1 MIARRG
7 ALREQPETAKLRNG
21 SRSAAARRNGTGPAP
36 EGFAEK
42 FNVRMLNFTS
52 IMLPFDPRSAD
63 SGERSEGSDGATAPH
78 GVEDMVCG
86 QFRRAILERRAA
98 RALLRE
104 QPPSLC
110 PTTVAHLARE
120 TLLRLGAPAR
130 DSVAAAAP
138 FARALPVASVVR
150 AVTDPRVAYTTSEST
165 GLHRLHRLCNP
176 VDSSA
181 LPVAR
186 AFVGQDARSVS
197 VESRPQTPI
206 PEAIPA
212 CHENTNPRPLGRR
225 ADSHESPAFAPF
237 ARVDPSPGLA
247 ATLPESGRS
256 SEARDRARPANVTT
270 ARRPD
275 RGDGTAARDA
285 RVSRRAVLRSR
296 DEHDR
301 SPTPGT
307 KRGVSLSERSASAN
321 GRKRA
326 KSASEPGTGSVFV
339 PGDSLR
345 SNSFRSEPSEPSA
358 LAEDAG
364 RTPSQLRVPVCN
376 LRGASF
382 DRSRW
387 LLDEG
392 ARVRPEDALLCVPDA
407 LRTSRDFL
415 HFISSQGVGAQNTS
429 DGKASRGPV
438 WADVRLSRD
447 ARDAREEATDAFGE
461 RGKMSVDDAFPAGGS
476 WEDRSSP
483 ERRLRSGVCGV
494 GDIGENTA
502 SAEPAGSRAFA
513 VADPD
518 PDDWLFAKDFA

>member
-1 MIARRG
+1 
-7 ALREQPETAKLRNG
+7 
-21 SRSAAARRNGTGPAP
+21 
-36 EGFAEK
+36 
-42 FNVRMLNFTS
+42 
-52 IMLPFDPRSAD
+52 
-63 SGERSEGSDGATAPH
+63 
-78 GVEDMVCG
+78 MVCG
-86 QFRRAILERRAA
+86 QFRRAILELRA

-104 QPPSLC
+104 QPRSSC
-110 PTTVAHLARE
+110 PTIVAQHARE

-138 FARALPVASVVR
+138 LARALPVAAVVR
-150 AVTDPRVAYTTSEST
+150 AVTDPRVAYATSEST
-165 GLHRLHRLCNP
+165 GLHRLHRPCNP

-186 AFVGQDARSVS
+186 AFVGRDARSERGSSRVS
-197 VESRPQTPI
+197 VESRLRTPI

-212 CHENTNPRPLGRR
+212 CRENTNPRASGRR
-225 ADSHESPAFAPF
+225 ADSHESPAVAPF

-247 ATLPESGRS
+247 ATRPESIPIDRS
-256 SEARDRARPANVTT
+256 SEARDRTRRARETT

-275 RGDGTAARDA
+275 RGDGTVAHDA
-285 RVSRRAVLRSR
+285 RVSRRAVHCSR
-296 DEHDR
+296 VEHDR

-307 KRGVSLSERSASAN
+307 KRGVSLSERGGSASAD

-326 KSASEPGTGSVFV
+326 KIASEPGTGSVFV
-339 PGDSLR
+339 PCDSLR

-358 LAEDAG
+358 LSEDAG
-364 RTPSQLRVPVCN
+364 RTPSRLRVPVCN

-382 DRSRW
+382 DRPRW

-392 ARVRPEDALLCVPDA
+392 ARVRPEDALMCVPDA
-407 LRTSRDFL
+407 LRTSRDF
-415 HFISSQGVGAQNTS
+415 AQSTI
-429 DGKASRGPV
+429 
-438 WADVRLSRD
+438 RLSR
-447 ARDAREEATDAFGE
+447 DAFGE

-518 PDDWLFAKDFA
+518 PDDWLFARDIA

>member
-1 MIARRG
+1 MRG
-7 ALREQPETAKLRNG
+7 RL
-21 SRSAAARRNGTGPAP
+21 
-36 EGFAEK
+36 
-42 FNVRMLNFTS
+42 LNFTS

-78 GVEDMVCG
+78 GVRDMVCG
-86 QFRRAILERRAA
+86 QFRRAILELRD

-104 QPPSLC
+104 QPRSSC
-110 PTTVAHLARE
+110 PTIVAQLARE

-138 FARALPVASVVR
+138 LARALPVASVVR
-150 AVTDPRVAYTTSEST
+150 AVTDPRVAYATSEST
-165 GLHRLHRLCNP
+165 GLHRLHRPCNP

-186 AFVGQDARSVS
+186 AFVGRDARSERGSSRVS
-197 VESRPQTPI
+197 VESRLRTPI

-212 CHENTNPRPLGRR
+212 CRENTNPRASGRR
-225 ADSHESPAFAPF
+225 ADSHESPAVAPF

-247 ATLPESGRS
+247 VTLPESGRS
-256 SEARDRARPANVTT
+256 SEARDRTRPANETT

-285 RVSRRAVLRSR
+285 RVSRRAVVRSR
-296 DEHDR
+296 DEHNR

-339 PGDSLR
+339 PRDSLR

-358 LAEDAG
+358 LTEDAG

-392 ARVRPEDALLCVPDA
+392 ARVRPEDALMRVPDA
-407 LRTSRDFL
+407 LRTSRDFAHL
-415 HFISSQGVGAQNTS
+415 ISSHGVGAQNTS
-429 DGKASRGPV
+429 DGEASRGPV
-438 WADVRLSRD
+438 WANVQLSRD

-518 PDDWLFAKDFA
+518 PDDWLFARDIA

>member
-1 MIARRG
+1 MRG
-7 ALREQPETAKLRNG
+7 RL
-21 SRSAAARRNGTGPAP
+21 
-36 EGFAEK
+36 
-42 FNVRMLNFTS
+42 LNFTS

-63 SGERSEGSDGATAPH
+63 SGELSEGSDGATAPH
-78 GVEDMVCG
+78 GVRDMVCG
-86 QFRRAILERRAA
+86 QFRRAILELRD
-98 RALLRE
+98 RALLRK
-104 QPPSLC
+104 QPRSSS
-110 PTTVAHLARE
+110 PTFVAQHARE

-138 FARALPVASVVR
+138 LARALPVASVVR
-150 AVTDPRVAYTTSEST
+150 AVTDPRVAYATSEST
-165 GLHRLHRLCNP
+165 GLHRLHRPCNP

-186 AFVGQDARSVS
+186 AFVGRDARSERGSSRVS
-197 VESRPQTPI
+197 VESRLRTPI

-212 CHENTNPRPLGRR
+212 CRENTNPRASGRR
-225 ADSHESPAFAPF
+225 ADSHESPAVAHF

-247 ATLPESGRS
+247 VTLPESGRS
-256 SEARDRARPANVTT
+256 SEARDRTRPANETT

-285 RVSRRAVLRSR
+285 RVWRRAVVRSR
-296 DEHDR
+296 DEHNR

-339 PGDSLR
+339 PCDSLR

-358 LAEDAG
+358 LSEDAG
-364 RTPSQLRVPVCN
+364 RTPSRLRVPVCN

-382 DRSRW
+382 DRSRS

-392 ARVRPEDALLCVPDA
+392 ARVRPEDALMCVPDA
-407 LRTSRDFL
+407 LRTSRDF
-415 HFISSQGVGAQNTS
+415 AQST
-429 DGKASRGPV
+429 
-438 WADVRLSRD
+438 VRLPRD

-513 VADPD
+513 VGDPD
-518 PDDWLFAKDFA
+518 PDDWLFARDIA